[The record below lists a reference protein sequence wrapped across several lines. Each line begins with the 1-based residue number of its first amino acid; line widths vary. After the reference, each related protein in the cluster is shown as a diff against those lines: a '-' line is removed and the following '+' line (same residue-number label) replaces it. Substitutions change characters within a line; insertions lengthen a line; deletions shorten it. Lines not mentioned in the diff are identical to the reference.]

1 MAGERGSP
9 LPEIGVIRSKLSPG
23 RLPSGVVARPA
34 LLERLSEGRRCA
46 LTLVSAPAGF
56 GKTTLITSWASTA
69 AVAWVSLDKAD
80 ADPARLWT
88 HLITALSTLE
98 PQVGTTS
105 LAALKAHPDE
115 IERYALPRLLDELP
129 RDGPDIAVVLDDYH
143 LAENSQ
149 VNGTLDA
156 FLNYRPARLQLVI
169 STRSDPALGVPRLR
183 ASGKLLELRANDLR
197 FDDRE
202 LAALLDGVGVP
213 GLTQEEQRRLAEH
226 TGGWPAPLRLLAL
239 LIPGEGPWHVPRVAL
254 PGEPTGRGL
263 PHQ

>member
-1 MAGERGSP
+1 M
-9 LPEIGVIRSKLSPG
+9 
-23 RLPSGVVARPA
+23 
-34 LLERLSEGRRCA
+34 
-46 LTLVSAPAGF
+46 
-56 GKTTLITSWASTA
+56 
-69 AVAWVSLDKAD
+69 SLDKAD

-129 RDGPDIAVVLDDYH
+129 RDGPDLAVVLDDYH

-156 FLNYRPARLQLVI
+156 FLHYRPARLQLVI

-183 ASGKLLELRANDLR
+183 ASGKLLELRASDLR

-202 LAALLDGVGVP
+202 LAAFLDGVGVP
-213 GLTQEEQRRLAEH
+213 GLTR
-226 TGGWPAPLRLLAL
+226 GGTTTVSPSTPVAGPLRSGCWHCSS
-239 LIPGEGPWHVPRVAL
+239 PGRDRGTLPRVAL
-254 PGEPTGRGL
+254 PGEPAGRGL